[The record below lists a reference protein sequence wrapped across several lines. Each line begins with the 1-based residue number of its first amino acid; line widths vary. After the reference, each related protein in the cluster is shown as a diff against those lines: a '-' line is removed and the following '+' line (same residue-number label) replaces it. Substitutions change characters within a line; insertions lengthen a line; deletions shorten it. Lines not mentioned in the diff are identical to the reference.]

1 MRFLAIDFE
10 TNGLASDDVH
20 PSGAFPT
27 QVSVHAYDPDKDEI
41 EHLYES
47 YIQGAESLSS
57 WVMEN
62 THIRLELLQDAPLPE
77 VVSARL
83 AALWRE
89 NDVVV
94 AHNTK
99 FDLET
104 VLLKIATKDHPFYKS
119 KRACTM
125 SQNWCPRLD
134 KPRLYQLCRGLGVP
148 YEISESHAASHD
160 SLVVAMCVQAACHEG
175 MPMKTLQHCG
185 R

>member
-10 TNGLASDDVH
+10 TNGLASDDVL

-125 SQNWCPRLD
+125 SQEWCTVLNRPRLS
-134 KPRLYQLCRGLGVP
+134 QLCRRFGLP
-148 YEISESHAASHD
+148 YESTRAHAATHD
-160 SLVVAMCVQAACHEG
+160 SLAVAMCVQAARRLG
-175 MPMKTLQHCG
+175 MPTTTLQHCG